1 MTFPV
6 YSLPSGNWYQVD
18 GLLYLNGELVDDR
31 NMPGKTLGARRL
43 QTPFEELVPL
53 SKCIDSII
61 GVIKQSSKY
70 YIDTKGT
77 PFAYVKT
84 KFCKVKYHKIRRIDL
99 KDVASVLWL
108 EGINSP
114 FTIPRPPPTECKW
127 AGVLYLDA
135 SPWLLFDYSDEKL
148 EDARRKI

>member
-6 YSLPSGNWYQVD
+6 YLLPSGNWYQID
-18 GLLYLNGELVDDR
+18 GLLYVDGELVDDR
-31 NMPGKTLGARRL
+31 NMPGKTLGVRRL
-43 QTPFEELVPL
+43 QSPFEDLMPL
-53 SKCIDSII
+53 PKSIDSVI
-61 GVIKQSSKY
+61 GIIKQSSSY
-70 YIDTKGT
+70 YIDTKGI
-77 PFAYVKT
+77 PFLYKKT
-84 KFCKVKYHKIRRIDL
+84 KFCKIKYHKIRRIDY

-135 SPWLLFDYSDEKL
+135 SPWLLFDYSDESLK
-148 EDARRKI
+148 DARRKI